1 MQIDEGGGVMVKQVG
16 TDIVVTGFGSDVRD
30 VVVRLMRI
38 RRCTL
43 MARSRGRVAFCR
55 ASEGSIASGLGHA
68 PSFLRGCA
76 IVVSEIGVGSSG
88 GIRVS
93 DAGLDTGSGHIG
105 GSNSGGFG
113 GRRWEFAGHGA
124 ACREHAQGAVL
135 WARRRRVRKKKN

>member
-30 VVVRLMRI
+30 VAVRLMRI

-93 DAGLDTGSGHIG
+93 DAGLDTG
-105 GSNSGGFG
+105 
-113 GRRWEFAGHGA
+113 RRWEFAGHGA

>member
-1 MQIDEGGGVMVKQVG
+1 MVKQVG

-93 DAGLDTGSGHIG
+93 DAGLDTG
-105 GSNSGGFG
+105 
-113 GRRWEFAGHGA
+113 RRWEFAGHGA